1 METLLFIAGLI
12 QISIL
17 SASLLVP
24 FVLDYTNA
32 FSALKPMVRKLMW
45 VYGVYL
51 AGTILFLGLL
61 STLYPDELLT
71 GGVMNFILV
80 FYLIFWGARLYL
92 QLFIYEM
99 KEHLITWWMRLGYH
113 MLTVAFTY
121 LSAVYTAALFI
132 N

>member
-1 METLLFIAGLI
+1 METLIFIAGLI

-32 FSALKPMVRKLMW
+32 FSSLKPMVRKLMW

-61 STLYPDELLT
+61 STIYPKELL
-71 GGVMNFILV
+71 GDGVMNFILA
-80 FYLIFWGARLYL
+80 FYLIFWGVRLYL
-92 QLFIYEM
+92 QIFVYKM
-99 KEHLITWWMRLGYH
+99 KEHLSEWWMKLGYNL
-113 MLTVAFTY
+113 LTIAFTY
-121 LSAVYTAALFI
+121 LSGVYAFALAT
-132 N
+132 

>member
-1 METLLFIAGLI
+1 METLVFIAGLI

-24 FVLDYTNA
+24 VVMEYSNA
-32 FSALKPMVRKLMW
+32 LASLKPMVRKLMW

-61 STLYPDELLT
+61 SMLFPDELLD
-71 GGVMNFILV
+71 GGAMKFILG

-92 QLFIYEM
+92 QLFIYKM
-99 KEHLITWWMRLGYH
+99 KDHLREWWMKLGYN
-113 MLTVAFTY
+113 MLTIAFTY
-121 LSAVYTAALFI
+121 LTGVYAVAFTM

>member
-12 QISIL
+12 QISIM

-32 FSALKPMVRKLMW
+32 FSALKPMVRKIFW

-61 STLYPDELLT
+61 STIYPEDLMT
-71 GGVMNFILV
+71 GGVMNFILA

-92 QLFIYEM
+92 QLFVYEM
-99 KEHLITWWMRLGYH
+99 KEHLREWWMKLGYH
-113 MLTVAFTY
+113 MLTIAFTY
-121 LSAVYTAALFI
+121 LTGVYAFALTV